1 MNILIKLDRII
12 ERFQTY
18 LSVALFASV
27 ISIVFASVIFRYVL
41 NNSLVWGEEVLRFLA
56 IWLIIVGSSLTVR
69 EDRHVAIDVLQSVVS
84 NKRAKMI
91 FYIITRITAALF
103 LIILL
108 PGSIELIQKSSNS
121 IANTVPITYFWVYLS
136 FPVGAVLMILSF
148 ISIIP
153 RQVKAIKDEEVSS
166 K

>member
-1 MNILIKLDRII
+1 MDILIKLDKII

-27 ISIVFASVIFRYVL
+27 ISIVFAMVIFRYVL

-84 NKRAKMI
+84 SKKAKMI
-91 FYIITRITAALF
+91 LYTITRITAATF

-136 FPVGAVLMILSF
+136 FPVGAILMLLSF
-148 ISIIP
+148 ISVIP
-153 RQVKAIKDEEVSS
+153 RHLKSMNDEEVSHH
-166 K
+166 